1 MTSPAGGEERGR
13 EAEEPRPAEEP
24 RRHARRERRLV
35 SLARP
40 ILAPLAA
47 WLFRGLAATWRIRF
61 EGPDPF
67 AASPPRPQLG
77 ALWHRNVLAAAGIFR
92 GSGIHVPVSLSRD
105 GEHIATL
112 LPHLGLAVPP
122 RGSSNR
128 GAVGL
133 LRALARLLERG
144 ATIAILTDGPLGP
157 ARVSKPGVISLA
169 RLTGQ
174 PIVPVAIS
182 ARPCLRFGSWDRTL
196 LPLPFA
202 RVVCRYG
209 EAMPVEAGASK
220 QRREALRAALDA
232 RLAEMTDALDAELG
246 GEPGPAHP

>member
-1 MTSPAGGEERGR
+1 VTARAGGDQQRRG
-13 EAEEPRPAEEP
+13 
-24 RRHARRERRLV
+24 RRLV
-35 SLARP
+35 SVAPP
-40 ILAPLAA
+40 ILVPLAA

-61 EGPDPF
+61 EGTDSF
-67 AASPPRPQLG
+67 SAPRSRPALG
-77 ALWHRNVLAAAGIFR
+77 ALWHRNVLVAAGVFR

-133 LRALARLLERG
+133 LRAMARLVEG
-144 ATIAILTDGPLGP
+144 GETIAILTDGPLGP
-157 ARVSKPGVISLA
+157 ARISKPGVISLA

-174 PIVPVAIS
+174 PVVPLALS
-182 ARPCLRFGSWDRTL
+182 ARPCLRFGSWDRML

-202 RVVCRYG
+202 RVVCRFG
-209 EAMPVEAGASK
+209 EAMPVEEGANK
-220 QRREALRAALDA
+220 ERREELRAALDA
-232 RLAEMTDALDAELG
+232 RLEQMTNALDAAL
-246 GEPGPAHP
+246 EPTRR

>member
-1 MTSPAGGEERGR
+1 MTAPAGGDQR
-13 EAEEPRPAEEP
+13 
-24 RRHARRERRLV
+24 RRERRLV
-35 SLARP
+35 SVARG
-40 ILAPLAA
+40 ILTPLAA
-47 WLFRGLAATWRIRF
+47 WLFRGLAATWRIRV

-67 AASPPRPQLG
+67 ATPHTRPRLG
-77 ALWHRNVLAAAGIFR
+77 ALWHRNVLAAAGVFR
-92 GSGIHVPVSLSRD
+92 GSAIHVPVSLSRD

-133 LRALARLLERG
+133 LRVMARLVEG
-144 ATIAILTDGPLGP
+144 GQTIAILTDGPLGP

-182 ARPCLRFGSWDRTL
+182 ARPCLHFGSWDRML

-202 RVVCRYG
+202 RVVCSYG
-209 EAMPVEAGASK
+209 EAMPVEEGANRE
-220 QRREALRAALDA
+220 RREELRAALDT
-232 RLAEMTDALDAELG
+232 RLEEMTEALDAALG
-246 GEPGPAHP
+246 PTRR

>member
-1 MTSPAGGEERGR
+1 MTAQAGGDQ
-13 EAEEPRPAEEP
+13 P
-24 RRHARRERRLV
+24 RRERRLV
-35 SLARP
+35 SVARP
-40 ILAPLAA
+40 ILAPLAS
-47 WLFRGLAATWRIRF
+47 WLFRALAATWRIRF

-67 AASPPRPQLG
+67 ATPPPRRQLG
-77 ALWHRNVLAAAGIFR
+77 ALWHRNVLAAAGVFR

-105 GEHIATL
+105 GEHIAAL

-133 LRALARLLERG
+133 LRSMARLVEG
-144 ATIAILTDGPLGP
+144 GETIAILTDGPLGP

-182 ARPCLRFGSWDRTL
+182 ARPCLRFGSWDRML

-209 EAMPVEAGASK
+209 EAIPVEDSASRE
-220 QRREALRAALDA
+220 RREELRAALDA
-232 RLAEMTDALDAELG
+232 RLHEMTDALDAELG
-246 GEPGPAHP
+246 PTGC